1 MVTTPVVYKMNE
13 TLINNLKYLGFN
25 VYEAKVYIE
34 LLKQT
39 RPLTAYEIAGISG
52 VPRSKVYEVV
62 DKLFVKHAL
71 VQTENSPK
79 KYLAV
84 DPEVILKTIK
94 SEFDSSLEYVKNE
107 FSKLGTGETVD
118 HILNLIGKE
127 PVIKKSVEM
136 ITGASESILIAT
148 GPNMLSELDGCLHD
162 AEDRG
167 VVLNIVYY
175 SDEKI
180 AFKNVYYHLLN
191 QPDIKNWLNILLDV
205 DFREVLAGT
214 MSVDSDEGHGIC
226 TKNVYM
232 NNILQDNIVH
242 EIYLGILEEKLGIEY
257 IQEITERIPDR
268 LWGRAMKIFKD
279 YFRL

>member
-1 MVTTPVVYKMNE
+1 MNE

-25 VYEAKVYIE
+25 VYEAKIYIE

-39 RPLTAYEIAGISG
+39 HPLTAYEIARISG

-62 DKLFVKHAL
+62 DKLFLKHAL
-71 VQTENSPK
+71 VQTENGAK

-84 DPEVILKTIK
+84 DPDVILNAIR
-94 SEFDSSLEYVKNE
+94 SEFDSSIEYVKNE
-107 FSKLGTGETVD
+107 FSKFSTGETVD
-118 HILNLIGKE
+118 HIFNLIGKG
-127 PVIKKSVEM
+127 PVIIKSKEM
-136 ITGASESILIAT
+136 IKNASDSILIAT
-148 GPNMLSELDGCLHD
+148 GPNMLAQLEGCLHE

-175 SDEKI
+175 SDEI
-180 AFKNVYYHLLN
+180 INFKNVYNHMLN
-191 QPDIKNWLNILLDV
+191 QPDIENWLNILLDV
-205 DFREVLAGT
+205 DFKEGLAGT

-242 EIYLGILEEKLGIEY
+242 EIYLGMLEEKLGIEY
-257 IQEITERIPDR
+257 IQEITERVLDR
-268 LWGRAMKIFKD
+268 LWGRAMMIFKD